1 MRSSRGAAARSAEM
15 KYSIKHEG
23 SDLNI
28 TVQQLG
34 DKQAAL
40 MEELKA
46 CAEGRCSCPTP
57 QYSKLQAIDIKPGT
71 DKVEIAL
78 KPKPG
83 EKIEQADIAKCLDH
97 TAKKLGHPTSKG

>member
-1 MRSSRGAAARSAEM
+1 M
-15 KYSIKHEG
+15 KYLIKPEG
-23 SDLNI
+23 SDLKI
-28 TVQQLG
+28 TVEQLG

-57 QYSKLQAIDIKPGT
+57 QYSKLEAIDIKPGT

-78 KPKPG
+78 KAKPG
-83 EKIEQADIAKCLDH
+83 EKIDQADIAKCLEE
-97 TAKKLGHPTSKG
+97 TTTKAEST